1 LEDLSELSRLRKDIQ
16 RIAVAL
22 EKLAGIEG
30 QDSDEKLLS
39 WLESEGL
46 KMETQESKE
55 RGKQKE
61 ERMDRVEEEEEV
73 GGQEEEDRIEGVE
86 ERGNSFFP
94 VMYSVSTGAF

>member
-1 LEDLSELSRLRKDIQ
+1 MSRLRKDIQ

-46 KMETQESKE
+46 EMETQESKE

-86 ERGNSFFP
+86 ERGNSFSP

>member
-46 KMETQESKE
+46 EMETQESKE

-86 ERGNSFFP
+86 ERGNSFSP